1 MAARNTSSAA
11 CAEAADRVA
20 KVPAMQ
26 VQIEARMADV
36 QNRLSSQASASG
48 VAVAGDAVMV
58 EVRENSR
65 NIMVLSNFRSVL
77 PSQWVVHFWHG
88 PTNSEAVRAAPRM
101 ASAIAT
107 GSLILRRVTVNG
119 VPATAASFTL
129 SNYQKLLSSVDFWS
143 SFSRQH
149 LLLFEA
155 DSVLC
160 PSPSVP
166 LSAFANTSFVG
177 APWSQSKQVRWAELE
192 RAFPP
197 PQWCFNLQRCVG
209 NSGLSLWRRDIIEQV
224 LSRYS
229 RAELTDAVLD
239 YLEQPNCLHKRSE
252 CSRPKRGPYWGTPPA
267 ARNRMPLYGRQNGSL
282 ETGTTLD
289 VWMTRI
295 LQAAYAGHL
304 ATSRGA
310 GAHELLAARVVRAVP
325 SEDEA
330 ALFSVETSYSGS
342 YTPIGAHK
350 PWHYLSV
357 KRFDQLAHRCAPI
370 VELHAATIRDAGG
383 PKSKT
388 REAGGLTRA
397 RSERDR
403 RDDPLTHCA
412 LNVSVLVERDS
423 SGRRRLRLAQ

>member
-1 MAARNTSSAA
+1 
-11 CAEAADRVA
+11 
-20 KVPAMQ
+20 
-26 VQIEARMADV
+26 
-36 QNRLSSQASASG
+36 
-48 VAVAGDAVMV
+48 
-58 EVRENSR
+58 
-65 NIMVLSNFRSVL
+65 
-77 PSQWVVHFWHG
+77 
-88 PTNSEAVRAAPRM
+88 
-101 ASAIAT
+101 
-107 GSLILRRVTVNG
+107 
-119 VPATAASFTL
+119 
-129 SNYQKLLSSVDFWS
+129 
-143 SFSRQH
+143 
-149 LLLFEA
+149 
-155 DSVLC
+155 
-160 PSPSVP
+160 
-166 LSAFANTSFVG
+166 
-177 APWSQSKQVRWAELE
+177 
-192 RAFPP
+192 
-197 PQWCFNLQRCVG
+197 
-209 NSGLSLWRRDIIEQV
+209 
-224 LSRYS
+224 
-229 RAELTDAVLD
+229 
-239 YLEQPNCLHKRSE
+239 
-252 CSRPKRGPYWGTPPA
+252 
-267 ARNRMPLYGRQNGSL
+267 MPLYGRQNGSL